1 MNRQN
6 GLKPVARLIAKLIAN
21 RTTKAVQTN
30 AADSGSIPFQPMNRK
45 NLTKRLYM
53 IVTSN
58 NLFIAYFLLW
68 IVPYYFVFVKSY
80 FQIIVFFKHRIVT
93 KSHRFNK
100 KIFIPDFPFVFVIII
115 LIVTILYLY
124 GNNYHLYF
132 VKNKSRGYFTTAFL
146 YYQYRYFR
154 VIFLS

>member
-53 IVTSN
+53 IVTSFHFWSVSIMDCTILFCICQVLFS
-58 NLFIAYFLLW
+58 NLTRKFL
-68 IVPYYFVFVKSY
+68 Y
-80 FQIIVFFKHRIVT
+80 QI
-93 KSHRFNK
+93 
-100 KIFIPDFPFVFVIII
+100 FPFVFVIII
-115 LIVTILYLY
+115 LIVNILYLY
-124 GNNYHLYF
+124 RNNYHLYF
-132 VKNKSRGYFTTAFL
+132 VKNKSRGYFTTAFC
-146 YYQYRYFR
+146 
-154 VIFLS
+154 I

>member
-80 FQIIVFFKHRIVT
+80 FQILVFFKHRIVT

-100 KIFIPDFPFVFVIII
+100 KIFIPDFSFCISNYQNSYYVLYII
-115 LIVTILYLY
+115 LSMINMKAI
-124 GNNYHLYF
+124 
-132 VKNKSRGYFTTAFL
+132 
-146 YYQYRYFR
+146 
-154 VIFLS
+154 